1 MRGTFAPNGNVSVA
15 LWPTAAAPEHSRQRS
30 KMANILT
37 ADLPSDDE
45 QDDDFDPAQ
54 DNGASDT
61 EKKRSTASRKRR
73 RFGAQQPADEIEG
86 EGAEEVSH

>member
-1 MRGTFAPNGNVSVA
+1 MSLFISLWQGAHCTSA
-15 LWPTAAAPEHSRQRS
+15 LEHSRKRS

-54 DNGASDT
+54 DGGGSDT
-61 EKKRSTASRKRR
+61 EKKRSAASRKRR
-73 RFGAQQPADEIEG
+73 RFGARQSADEPGVED
-86 EGAEEVSH
+86 AEEVSY